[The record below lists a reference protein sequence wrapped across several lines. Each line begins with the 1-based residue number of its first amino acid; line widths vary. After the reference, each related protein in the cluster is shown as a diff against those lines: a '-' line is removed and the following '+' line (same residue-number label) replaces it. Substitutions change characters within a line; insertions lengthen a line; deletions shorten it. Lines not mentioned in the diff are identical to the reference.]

1 MRPDRGSSSQ
11 SYGFS
16 SSHIWMWELG
26 HKEGWPLKN
35 WYFQTVVLERILE
48 SSLGSKEIKP
58 VNPKWN
64 QPWIFIGRSDAE
76 AEAPILWPPD
86 VKSPLIR
93 KDLDAGKHWRQ
104 EEKWTTNDEICGWH
118 HWPNGHEFEQAPG
131 EGERQRSLAC
141 WVH

>member
-16 SSHIWMWELG
+16 SSHVWMWELG
-26 HKEGWPLKN
+26 HKEGWALKN

-48 SSLGSKEIKP
+48 SSLESKEITP

-64 QPWIFIGRSDAE
+64 QPWIFIGRSDTE
-76 AEAPILWPPD
+76 AEAPILGPPD
-86 VKSPLIR
+86 VKSSLIR
-93 KDLDAGKHWRQ
+93 KDLDAGNHWRQ
-104 EEKWTTNDEICGWH
+104 EEKWTTNDEMFGWH

-131 EGERQRSLAC
+131 EGERQGSLAC